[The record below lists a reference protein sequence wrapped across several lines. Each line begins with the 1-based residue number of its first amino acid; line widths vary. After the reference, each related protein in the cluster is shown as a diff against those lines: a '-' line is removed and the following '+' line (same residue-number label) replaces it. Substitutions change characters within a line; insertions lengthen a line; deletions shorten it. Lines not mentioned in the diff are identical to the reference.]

1 MRIDVYPEFPGLES
15 SSVMSTA
22 CIDRVVGEILAG
34 WRYDISGLAPDMRS
48 DYETHLA
55 ECAHCRSRQVL
66 HRTVDIG
73 LMIVA
78 SVSAVVFLVA
88 FGAVRHF
95 SPRHALVLELIA
107 LAGFLFFSVVW
118 LIVAVATP
126 APVVVADV
134 ARIQAR
140 RLHDKLPSNIREKL
154 PDITQEFLKER

>member
-1 MRIDVYPEFPGLES
+1 M
-15 SSVMSTA
+15 SSVCT
-22 CIDRVVGEILAG
+22 DRVIGEILAG
-34 WRYDISGLAPDMRS
+34 WRYDISGLALEMRG
-48 DYETHLA
+48 DYEAHLA
-55 ECAHCRSRQVL
+55 ECAHCHNRQVL
-66 HRTVDIG
+66 HRTIDIG
-73 LMIVA
+73 LMVVA

-134 ARIQAR
+134 ARIHAR
-140 RLHDKLPSNIREKL
+140 RIHDRLPSQIREKL
-154 PDITQEFLKER
+154 PEITQEFLNKNT

>member
-1 MRIDVYPEFPGLES
+1 
-15 SSVMSTA
+15 MSTA
-22 CIDRVVGEILAG
+22 CTDRVVGEILAG
-34 WRYDISGLAPDMRS
+34 WRYDIHGLAPDMRS
-48 DYETHLA
+48 DYEAHLT

-66 HRTVDIG
+66 HRTIDIG

-78 SVSAVVFLVA
+78 SISAVLFLVA
-88 FGAVRHF
+88 FGAVRHY

-154 PDITQEFLKER
+154 PEITQEFLKER

>member
-1 MRIDVYPEFPGLES
+1 
-15 SSVMSTA
+15 MSTA
-22 CIDRVVGEILAG
+22 CTDRVVGEILAG
-34 WRYDISGLAPDMRS
+34 WRYDISGLAADMRS
-48 DYETHLA
+48 EYETHLA

-66 HRTVDIG
+66 HRTIDIG

-78 SVSAVVFLVA
+78 TVSAIMFLVA
-88 FGAVRHF
+88 FGAVRHY

-154 PDITQEFLKER
+154 PEITQEFLKER

>member
-1 MRIDVYPEFPGLES
+1 
-15 SSVMSTA
+15 MSTV
-22 CIDRVVGEILAG
+22 CTDRVIGEILAG
-34 WRYDISGLAPDMRS
+34 WRYDISGLAPDMRC

-55 ECAHCRSRQVL
+55 ECAHCHSRQVM
-66 HRTVDIG
+66 HRTIDIG

-78 SVSAVVFLVA
+78 GVSAVIFLVA
-88 FGAVRHF
+88 FGAVRHY

-134 ARIQAR
+134 ARIHAR

-154 PDITQEFLKER
+154 PEITQEFLKER

>member
-1 MRIDVYPEFPGLES
+1 
-15 SSVMSTA
+15 MSTA
-22 CIDRVVGEILAG
+22 CTDRVIGEILAG
-34 WRYDISGLAPDMRS
+34 WRWDISGLAPDMRS
-48 DYETHLA
+48 DYEAHLA

-66 HRTVDIG
+66 HRTIDIG

-78 SVSAVVFLVA
+78 GVSAVIFLVA
-88 FGAVRHF
+88 FGAVRHY

-140 RLHDKLPSNIREKL
+140 RLHNKLPSNIREKL
-154 PDITQEFLKER
+154 PEITQEFLKER

>member
-1 MRIDVYPEFPGLES
+1 
-15 SSVMSTA
+15 MSTA
-22 CIDRVVGEILAG
+22 CTDRVIGEILAG

-48 DYETHLA
+48 DYETHLV
-55 ECAHCRSRQVL
+55 ECAHCHSRQVL
-66 HRTVDIG
+66 HRTIDIG

-88 FGAVRHF
+88 FGAVRHY

-126 APVVVADV
+126 APVVVAGV

-154 PDITQEFLKER
+154 PEITQEFLKER

>member
-1 MRIDVYPEFPGLES
+1 
-15 SSVMSTA
+15 MSTA
-22 CIDRVVGEILAG
+22 CTDRVIGEILAG

-55 ECAHCRSRQVL
+55 ECAHCHSRQVL
-66 HRTVDIG
+66 HRTIDIG

-78 SVSAVVFLVA
+78 SVSAIVFLVA
-88 FGAVRHF
+88 FGAVRHY

-154 PDITQEFLKER
+154 PEITQEFLKER

>member
-1 MRIDVYPEFPGLES
+1 M
-15 SSVMSTA
+15 SSVCT
-22 CIDRVVGEILAG
+22 DRVIGEILAG
-34 WRYDISGLAPDMRS
+34 WRYDISGLAPEMRG
-48 DYETHLA
+48 DYEAHLV
-55 ECAHCRSRQVL
+55 ECVHCHNRQVL
-66 HRTVDIG
+66 HRTIDIG

-134 ARIQAR
+134 ARIHAR
-140 RLHDKLPSNIREKL
+140 RIHDRLPTHIREKL
-154 PDITQEFLKER
+154 PEITQEFLNKNT

>member
-1 MRIDVYPEFPGLES
+1 
-15 SSVMSTA
+15 MSTA
-22 CIDRVVGEILAG
+22 CTDRVIGEILAG

-55 ECAHCRSRQVL
+55 ECNHCHSRQSL
-66 HRTVDIG
+66 HRAIDIG

-78 SVSAVVFLVA
+78 GVSAVVFLVA
-88 FGAVRHF
+88 FGAVRHY

-134 ARIQAR
+134 ARIHAR

-154 PDITQEFLKER
+154 PAITQEFLKR

>member
-1 MRIDVYPEFPGLES
+1 M
-15 SSVMSTA
+15 
-22 CIDRVVGEILAG
+22 AG

-55 ECAHCRSRQVL
+55 ECAHCHSRQVL
-66 HRTVDIG
+66 HRTIDIG

-78 SVSAVVFLVA
+78 GVSAVIFLVA
-88 FGAVRHF
+88 FGAVRHY

-154 PDITQEFLKER
+154 PEITQEFLKER

>member
-1 MRIDVYPEFPGLES
+1 
-15 SSVMSTA
+15 MSTV
-22 CIDRVVGEILAG
+22 CTDRVIGEILAG

-55 ECAHCRSRQVL
+55 ECAHCHSRQIM
-66 HRTVDIG
+66 HRTIDIG

-78 SVSAVVFLVA
+78 GVSAVIFLVA
-88 FGAVRHF
+88 FGAVRHY

-134 ARIQAR
+134 ARIHAR

-154 PDITQEFLKER
+154 PEITQEFLKER

>member
-1 MRIDVYPEFPGLES
+1 
-15 SSVMSTA
+15 MSNA
-22 CIDRVVGEILAG
+22 CTDRVIGEILAG
-34 WRYDISGLAPDMRS
+34 WRYDISGLAPDMRA

-55 ECAHCRSRQVL
+55 ECAHCHSRQIL
-66 HRTVDIG
+66 HRTIDIG

-88 FGAVRHF
+88 FGAVRHY

-154 PDITQEFLKER
+154 PEITQEFLKER

>member
-1 MRIDVYPEFPGLES
+1 
-15 SSVMSTA
+15 MSTA
-22 CIDRVVGEILAG
+22 CTDRVIGEILAG
-34 WRYDISGLAPDMRS
+34 WRYDISGLAQDMRS

-55 ECAHCRSRQVL
+55 ECAHCHSRQVL
-66 HRTVDIG
+66 HRTIDIG

-78 SVSAVVFLVA
+78 GVSAVIFLVA
-88 FGAVRHF
+88 FGAVRHY

-134 ARIQAR
+134 ARIHAR

-154 PDITQEFLKER
+154 PEITQEFLKER

>member
-1 MRIDVYPEFPGLES
+1 
-15 SSVMSTA
+15 MSTT
-22 CIDRVVGEILAG
+22 CTDRVIGEILAG
-34 WRYDISGLAPDMRS
+34 WRYDISGLAAEMRG
-48 DYETHLA
+48 DYETHLS
-55 ECAHCRSRQVL
+55 ECAHCHSRQVL
-66 HRTVDIG
+66 HRTIDIG

-78 SVSAVVFLVA
+78 SVSAIMFLVA
-88 FGAVRHF
+88 FGAVRHY

-140 RLHDKLPSNIREKL
+140 RLHDRLPSQIREKL
-154 PDITQEFLKER
+154 PEITQEFLGKAEKSN

>member
-1 MRIDVYPEFPGLES
+1 
-15 SSVMSTA
+15 MSNL
-22 CIDRVVGEILAG
+22 CSDRVVGDILAG
-34 WRYDISGLAPDMRS
+34 WRYDISGLAPEMRG
-48 DYETHLA
+48 DYEAHLT
-55 ECAHCRSRQVL
+55 ECAHCRSRPVL
-66 HRTVDIG
+66 HRTRDLG
-73 LMIVA
+73 LLGVGG
-78 SVSAVVFLVA
+78 VSAVMFLVA
-88 FGAVRHF
+88 CGAVPHF

-154 PDITQEFLKER
+154 PEITQEFLKER

>member
-1 MRIDVYPEFPGLES
+1 
-15 SSVMSTA
+15 MSTA
-22 CIDRVVGEILAG
+22 CTDRVIGEILAG

-48 DYETHLA
+48 DYEAHLV
-55 ECAHCRSRQVL
+55 ECNHCHSRQSL
-66 HRTVDIG
+66 HRAIDIG

-78 SVSAVVFLVA
+78 GVSAVVFLVA
-88 FGAVRHF
+88 FGAVRHY

-107 LAGFLFFSVVW
+107 LAGFLFFSVIW

-134 ARIQAR
+134 ARIHAR

-154 PDITQEFLKER
+154 PAITQEFLKER

>member
-1 MRIDVYPEFPGLES
+1 MSLGKS
-15 SSVMSTA
+15 MSTT
-22 CIDRVVGEILAG
+22 CTDRVIGEILAG
-34 WRYDISGLAPDMRS
+34 WRFDISGLAVEMRS
-48 DYETHLA
+48 DYETHFA

-66 HRTVDIG
+66 HRTIDIG

-78 SVSAVVFLVA
+78 SVSAIMFLVA
-88 FGAVRHF
+88 FGAVRHY

-140 RLHDKLPSNIREKL
+140 RLHDRLPSQIREKL
-154 PDITQEFLKER
+154 PEITQEFLKER

>member
-1 MRIDVYPEFPGLES
+1 
-15 SSVMSTA
+15 MSTI
-22 CIDRVVGEILAG
+22 CTDKVIGNILAG
-34 WRYDISGLAPDMRS
+34 WRYDISGLAPEMRG
-48 DYETHLA
+48 DYEQHLA
-55 ECAHCRSRQVL
+55 ECAHCQSRQTL
-66 HRTVDIG
+66 HRTIDIV

-78 SVSAVVFLVA
+78 SISAIMFLVA
-88 FGAVRHF
+88 FGAVRHY

-140 RLHDKLPSNIREKL
+140 RI
-154 PDITQEFLKER
+154 QERLLK

>member
-1 MRIDVYPEFPGLES
+1 
-15 SSVMSTA
+15 MSTT
-22 CIDRVVGEILAG
+22 CTDKVIGNILAG
-34 WRYDISGLAPDMRS
+34 WRYDISGLAPEMRG
-48 DYETHLA
+48 DYEQHLA
-55 ECAHCRSRQVL
+55 ECPHCQSRQTL
-66 HRTVDIG
+66 HRTIDIV

-78 SVSAVVFLVA
+78 TISAIMFLVA
-88 FGAVRHF
+88 FGAVRHY

-140 RLHDKLPSNIREKL
+140 RIQEKL
-154 PDITQEFLKER
+154 MK

>member
-1 MRIDVYPEFPGLES
+1 MIQSLNDSMIQSLM
-15 SSVMSTA
+15 SV
-22 CIDRVVGEILAG
+22 CVDPVLGKILAG
-34 WRYDISGLAPDMRS
+34 WRYDISGLAPEMRG
-48 DYETHLA
+48 DYEQHLA
-55 ECAHCRSRQVL
+55 ECEHCQSRQVL
-66 HRTVDIG
+66 HRTIDIV

-78 SVSAVVFLVA
+78 SVSAIMFLVA
-88 FGAVRHF
+88 FGAVRHY

-140 RLHDKLPSNIREKL
+140 RIQEKL
-154 PDITQEFLKER
+154 LK

>member
-1 MRIDVYPEFPGLES
+1 
-15 SSVMSTA
+15 MSHM
-22 CIDRVVGEILAG
+22 CSDRVVGDILAG
-34 WRYDISGLAPDMRS
+34 WRYDISGLAPEMRG
-48 DYETHLA
+48 DYEAHL
-55 ECAHCRSRQVL
+55 
-66 HRTVDIG
+66 
-73 LMIVA
+73 IVA
-78 SVSAVVFLVA
+78 EVSAVMFLVA

-154 PDITQEFLKER
+154 PEITQEFLKER

>member
-1 MRIDVYPEFPGLES
+1 
-15 SSVMSTA
+15 MSTA
-22 CIDRVVGEILAG
+22 CTDRVIGEILAG
-34 WRYDISGLAPDMRS
+34 WRYDISGLAQDMRS

-55 ECAHCRSRQVL
+55 ECAQCHSRQVL
-66 HRTVDIG
+66 HRTIDIG

-78 SVSAVVFLVA
+78 GISAVIFLVA
-88 FGAVRHF
+88 FGAVRHY

-134 ARIQAR
+134 ARIHAR

-154 PDITQEFLKER
+154 PEITQEFLKER

>member
-1 MRIDVYPEFPGLES
+1 
-15 SSVMSTA
+15 MSTA
-22 CIDRVVGEILAG
+22 CTDRVVGEILAG
-34 WRYDISGLAPDMRS
+34 WRYDIHGLAPDMRS
-48 DYETHLA
+48 DYEAHFA
-55 ECAHCRSRQVL
+55 ECPHCRSRQVL
-66 HRTVDIG
+66 HRTIDIG

-78 SVSAVVFLVA
+78 SISAVLFLVA
-88 FGAVRHF
+88 FGAVRHY

-126 APVVVADV
+126 APVVDADV

-154 PDITQEFLKER
+154 PEITQEFLKER

>member
-1 MRIDVYPEFPGLES
+1 
-15 SSVMSTA
+15 MSNM
-22 CIDRVVGEILAG
+22 CSDRVVGDILAG

-48 DYETHLA
+48 DYETHLS
-55 ECAHCRSRQVL
+55 ECDHCHSRQVL

-78 SVSAVVFLVA
+78 GVSAVIFLVA
-88 FGAVRHF
+88 FGAVRHY

-134 ARIQAR
+134 ARIHAR

-154 PDITQEFLKER
+154 PEITQEFLKERQ